1 MEIILNDTNESKQQQ
16 IVSRKRTGKM
26 YLDDVVRQVK
36 QGNIPACF
44 AALQIKQLEKDFKRT
59 LSEIEEEAKDEL
71 RGVTSYTY
79 GDFQLK
85 FKEGSRTIDYSG
97 CDEIVVM
104 EKHLKSV
111 KEKYKAALEGVEKGN
126 TVLLEGHYFADQNG
140 EQLPLPT
147 HKYNK
152 SSIVLTKV

>member
-1 MEIILNDTNESKQQQ
+1 MEILLEKQLTVQQ
-16 IVSRKRTGKM
+16 EIVSRQRNGRM
-26 YLDDVVRQVK
+26 HLEDLVRQVK
-36 QGNIPACF
+36 HGNIPACF
-44 AALQIKQLEKDFKRT
+44 AATKIKQLDKDLKRT
-59 LSEIEEEAKDEL
+59 YSQIEEQAKDEL

-79 GDFQLK
+79 GDYQLK

-97 CDEIVVM
+97 CEEVVIM

-126 TVLLEGHYFADQNG
+126 TVLLEGHSFADQNG

>member
-36 QGNIPACF
+36 NGNIPACF

>member
-1 MEIILNDTNESKQQQ
+1 MEILLEKQLTRQQQ

-26 YLDDVVRQVK
+26 YLEDIVRQVK
-36 QGNIPACF
+36 HGNIPACF
-44 AALQIKQLEKDFKRT
+44 AAIQIKQLEKDFKRT

-71 RGVTSYTY
+71 RGVTSYTH
-79 GDFQLK
+79 GDYQLK

-97 CDEIVVM
+97 CEEVVVM

-126 TVLLEGHYFADQNG
+126 TVLLEGHSFADQNG